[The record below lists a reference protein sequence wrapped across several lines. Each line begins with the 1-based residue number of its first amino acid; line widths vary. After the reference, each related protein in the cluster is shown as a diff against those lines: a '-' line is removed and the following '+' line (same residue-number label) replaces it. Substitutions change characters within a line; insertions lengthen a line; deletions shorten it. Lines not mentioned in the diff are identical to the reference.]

1 MAAELFEQVGA
12 GFDGIVDIEILDG
25 TGGAGDDIVAGLGQD
40 DRGAVEFFRQARSN
54 DTDDA
59 FVPVGAKE
67 QGRLPLGEWASP
79 SMISI
84 ASWVILT
91 SRFSAPYCDR

>member
-40 DRGAVEFFRQARSN
+40 DRGAVEFFRQARSKRYLRN
-54 DTDDA
+54 QNGQLNT
-59 FVPVGAKE
+59 F
-67 QGRLPLGEWASP
+67 
-79 SMISI
+79 
-84 ASWVILT
+84 
-91 SRFSAPYCDR
+91 